1 MIRPRK
7 CEMVSE
13 MGCGTGPQSSNC
25 SEGMSATLLTCFIA
39 MGLSAETEC
48 GREFYNTVQRASVER
63 VGAVVMESAPEAYMM
78 ISRDAWQD
86 TARRCNSM
94 LDKTTQDWRTLAADI
109 EIDGRA
115 FINGQYRH
123 ALAGDTRATMN
134 PADGQKL
141 ADVANCGVE
150 DADEAVKIAR
160 ATFESGVWASMAP
173 ADRKMVLVRWSELIL
188 DHADELAIL
197 ECLDVGKP
205 IANTTGIDVPA
216 AARTIRWSGEA
227 IDKVYDQISPA
238 PLDCLALVQRLP
250 LGVVAAIVP
259 WNFPLSTTAW
269 KLAPSLATGNSVIL
283 KPASNTPLSALRIAG
298 LASEAGLPDGVLQ
311 VLPGPGGSLG
321 RHLALHDD
329 IDGLTFTGSTEVGK
343 QLMQYSGESNLKRTF
358 LELGGKSPNIVFADS
373 NLEKAASLAAM
384 AVFYNGG
391 QTCTAGT
398 RLIVEEKIREKF
410 VEMVVASSQDWMP
423 GDPLD
428 PATAMGPMI
437 DAGQLKTVTDYVEI
451 GRQEGA
457 SLISGGKQVM
467 AESGGCY
474 HEPTIFD
481 AVNNDMRIAREEIFG
496 PVMSVIG
503 FKDADEAVAIANDSI
518 YGLSGA
524 VWSNNINTAHK
535 VAAAVRVGTM
545 GINNYFGGDITVPF
559 GGFKQSGNGRDKSM
573 HAFDDYTELKTTWIE
588 FD

>member
-1 MIRPRK
+1 
-7 CEMVSE
+7 
-13 MGCGTGPQSSNC
+13 
-25 SEGMSATLLTCFIA
+25 
-39 MGLSAETEC
+39 
-48 GREFYNTVQRASVER
+48 
-63 VGAVVMESAPEAYMM
+63 
-78 ISRDAWQD
+78 
-86 TARRCNSM
+86 M
-94 LDKTTQDWRTLAADI
+94 LDKTRSDWESQAKDLQI
-109 EIDGRA
+109 EGRAYTNGRYKEAMTGETRETVSPGDGR
-115 FINGQYRH
+115 
-123 ALAGDTRATMN
+123 
-134 PADGQKL
+134 KL

-150 DADEAVKIAR
+150 DADQAVKDAR
-160 ATFESGVWASMAP
+160 SAFESGVWASMAP
-173 ADRKMVLVRWSELIL
+173 ADRKMVLVRWAELIEK
-188 DHADELAIL
+188 HTDEIALL

-205 IANTTGIDVPA
+205 IADTTGVDVPS

-238 PLDCLALVQRLP
+238 PSDCLALVQRLP

-298 LASEAGLPDGVLQ
+298 LASEAGLPDGVLH

-343 QLMQYSGESNLKRTF
+343 QLMRYSGESNLKRTF

-373 NLEKAASLAAM
+373 NLEKAAMFAAI

-398 RLIVEEKIREKF
+398 RLIVEESVRDKF
-410 VEMVVASSQDWMP
+410 VEMVVENTKNWMP

-428 PATAMGPMI
+428 PSTAMGPMI
-437 DAGQLKTVTDYVEI
+437 DTAQLQTVSDYVEI
-451 GRQEGA
+451 GKQEGA
-457 SLISGGKQVM
+457 SLMAGGSQVM
-467 AESGGCY
+467 ADSGGCY
-474 HEPTIFD
+474 YEPTIFD
-481 AVNNDMRIAREEIFG
+481 GVDNDMRIAREEIFG

-503 FKDADEAVAIANDSI
+503 FKDAAEAVAIANDSI
-518 YGLSGA
+518 YGLAGA

-535 VAAAVRVGTM
+535 VASAVRVGTM
-545 GINNYFGGDITVPF
+545 GINNYFGGDVTVPF

>member
-1 MIRPRK
+1 
-7 CEMVSE
+7 
-13 MGCGTGPQSSNC
+13 
-25 SEGMSATLLTCFIA
+25 
-39 MGLSAETEC
+39 
-48 GREFYNTVQRASVER
+48 
-63 VGAVVMESAPEAYMM
+63 
-78 ISRDAWQD
+78 
-86 TARRCNSM
+86 M
-94 LDKTTQDWRTLAADI
+94 LDKTIKDWRALAAGLSI
-109 EIDGRA
+109 EGRA
-115 FINGQYRH
+115 FINGRYED
-123 ALAGDTRATMN
+123 ALSGQTRATVS
-134 PADGQKL
+134 PANGERL

-150 DADEAVKIAR
+150 DADRAVAIAR
-160 ATFESGVWASMAP
+160 AAFESGVWSKMAP
-173 ADRKMVLVRWSELIL
+173 ADRKMVLVRWAELIEAN
-188 DHADELAIL
+188 ADEIALL

-205 IANTTGIDVPA
+205 ISDTTGVDVPA

-238 PLDCLALVQRLP
+238 PADCLALVQRLP

-283 KPASNTPLSALRIAG
+283 KPASNTPLSALRIAA

-321 RHLALHDD
+321 KHLALHND
-329 IDGLTFTGSTEVGK
+329 IDGLTFTGSTEIGK
-343 QLMQYSGESNLKRTF
+343 QLMQYSGQSNLKRTF
-358 LELGGKSPNIVFADS
+358 LELGGKSPNIVFADA
-373 NLEKAASLAAM
+373 NLDKAALFAAI

-398 RLIVEEKIREKF
+398 RLIVENSIREKF
-410 VEMVVASSQDWMP
+410 VEMVVEHSKAWMP

-428 PATAMGPMI
+428 PATTMGPMI
-437 DAGQLKTVTDYVEI
+437 DAGQLKTVADYVDI
-451 GRQEGA
+451 GRGEGA
-457 SLISGGKQVM
+457 ALVFGGKQVM
-467 AESGGCY
+467 ADSGGCY

-481 AVNNDMRIAREEIFG
+481 GVNNSMRVGREEIFG
-496 PVMSVIG
+496 PVMSVMG
-503 FKDADEAVAIANDSI
+503 FDDAEEAVAIANDSI
-518 YGLSGA
+518 YGLAGA

>member
-1 MIRPRK
+1 
-7 CEMVSE
+7 
-13 MGCGTGPQSSNC
+13 
-25 SEGMSATLLTCFIA
+25 
-39 MGLSAETEC
+39 
-48 GREFYNTVQRASVER
+48 
-63 VGAVVMESAPEAYMM
+63 
-78 ISRDAWQD
+78 
-86 TARRCNSM
+86 M
-94 LDKTTQDWRTLAADI
+94 LDKTIQDWSALATDLQI
-109 EIDGRA
+109 EGRA
-115 FINGQYRH
+115 FINGRYED
-123 ALAGDTRATMN
+123 ALSGETRETAS
-134 PADGQKL
+134 PANGRKL
-141 ADVANCGVE
+141 ADVANCGIE
-150 DADEAVKIAR
+150 DADNAVAIAR
-160 ATFESGVWASMAP
+160 DAFESGVWAAMAP
-173 ADRKMVLVRWSELIL
+173 ADRKMVLVRWAELIE
-188 DHADELAIL
+188 DHADEIALL

-205 IANTTGIDVPA
+205 ISDTTGVDVPA

-227 IDKVYDQISPA
+227 IDKVYDEIPSTPA
-238 PLDCLALVQRLP
+238 NSLALVQRLP

-283 KPASNTPLSALRIAG
+283 KPASNTPLSALRIAA

-321 RHLALHDD
+321 RHL
-329 IDGLTFTGSTEVGK
+329 
-343 QLMQYSGESNLKRTF
+343 
-358 LELGGKSPNIVFADS
+358 
-373 NLEKAASLAAM
+373 EKAAMFAAI

-398 RLIVEEKIREKF
+398 RLIVEDSIRDKF
-410 VEMVVASSQDWMP
+410 VEMVIEHSQNWMP
-423 GDPLD
+423 GDPLN
-428 PATAMGPMI
+428 PATTMGPMI
-437 DAGQLKTVTDYVEI
+437 DAGQLKTVADYVDI

-457 SLISGGKQVM
+457 SLLAGGNQTM
-467 AESGGCY
+467 LDSGGCY

-481 AVNNDMRIAREEIFG
+481 GVNNDMRIAQEEIFG

-503 FKDADEAVAIANDSI
+503 FKDAEQAVAIANDSI
-518 YGLSGA
+518 YGLAGA
-524 VWSNNINTAHK
+524 VWSNNVNTAHK

>member
-1 MIRPRK
+1 
-7 CEMVSE
+7 
-13 MGCGTGPQSSNC
+13 
-25 SEGMSATLLTCFIA
+25 
-39 MGLSAETEC
+39 
-48 GREFYNTVQRASVER
+48 
-63 VGAVVMESAPEAYMM
+63 
-78 ISRDAWQD
+78 
-86 TARRCNSM
+86 M
-94 LDKTTQDWRTLAADI
+94 LDKTIQDWNTEAAGLEI
-109 EIDGRA
+109 EGRA
-115 FINGQYRH
+115 FINGQYQD
-123 ALAGDTRATMN
+123 ALAGETRATMS
-134 PADGQKL
+134 PANGQKL

-150 DADEAVKIAR
+150 DADRAVAVAR
-160 ATFESGVWASMAP
+160 AAFESGVWTSMAP
-173 ADRKMVLVRWSELIL
+173 ADRKMVLVRWAELIL
-188 DHADELAIL
+188 EHGDEIALL
-197 ECLDVGKP
+197 ESLDAGKP
-205 IANTTGIDVPA
+205 ITDTTGGDVPA

-238 PLDCLALVQRLP
+238 PTDCLALVQRLP

-259 WNFPLSTTAW
+259 WNFPLTTTAW

-321 RHLALHDD
+321 RHLALHND

-358 LELGGKSPNIVFADS
+358 LELGGKSPNIVFADA
-373 NLEKAASLAAM
+373 NLEKAATFAAI

-398 RLIVEEKIREKF
+398 RLIVEESIREKF
-410 VEMVVASSQDWMP
+410 VEMVVAKSQNWMP

-428 PATAMGPMI
+428 PATTMGPMI
-437 DAGQLKTVTDYVEI
+437 DAGQLHTVADYVDI
-451 GRQEGA
+451 GREEGA
-457 SLISGGKQVM
+457 SLVAGGSQIMADSGG
-467 AESGGCY
+467 SY

-481 AVNNDMRIAREEIFG
+481 GVHNSMRIAQEEIFG

-503 FKDADEAVAIANDSI
+503 FKDAEEAVAIANDSI
-518 YGLSGA
+518 YGLAGA
-524 VWSNNINTAHK
+524 VWSNNINTAHR

-559 GGFKQSGNGRDKSM
+559 GGFKQSGNGRDKSI

>member
-1 MIRPRK
+1 
-7 CEMVSE
+7 
-13 MGCGTGPQSSNC
+13 
-25 SEGMSATLLTCFIA
+25 
-39 MGLSAETEC
+39 
-48 GREFYNTVQRASVER
+48 
-63 VGAVVMESAPEAYMM
+63 
-78 ISRDAWQD
+78 
-86 TARRCNSM
+86 M
-94 LDKTTQDWRTLAADI
+94 LEKTTQDWRSEAAGLDI
-109 EIDGRA
+109 ESRA
-115 FINGQYRH
+115 FINGQYED
-123 ALAGDTRATMN
+123 ALTGETRATMS
-134 PADGQKL
+134 PADGHRL
-141 ADVANCGVE
+141 ADVANCGIE
-150 DADEAVKIAR
+150 DADRAVKIAR
-160 ATFESGVWASMAP
+160 AAFENGIWASMAP
-173 ADRKMVLVRWSELIL
+173 ADRKMVLVRWAELIE
-188 DHADELAIL
+188 DHADEIALL

-205 IANTTGIDVPA
+205 IADTTGVDVPA

-238 PLDCLALVQRLP
+238 PTDCLALVQRLP

-321 RHLALHDD
+321 RHLALHND

-373 NLEKAASLAAM
+373 NLEKAATFAAI

-398 RLIVEEKIREKF
+398 RLIVEESVRERF
-410 VEMVVASSQDWMP
+410 VEMVVEKSKKWMP

-428 PATAMGPMI
+428 PATTMGPMI
-437 DAGQLKTVTDYVEI
+437 DAGQLQTVADYVDI
-451 GRQEGA
+451 GRTEGA
-457 SLISGGKQVM
+457 SLVAGGRQIMVDSGG
-467 AESGGCY
+467 SY

-481 AVNNDMRIAREEIFG
+481 GVNNSMRIAQEEIFG

-503 FKDADEAVAIANDSI
+503 FKDAEEAVAIANDSI
-518 YGLSGA
+518 YGLAGA

>member
-1 MIRPRK
+1 
-7 CEMVSE
+7 
-13 MGCGTGPQSSNC
+13 
-25 SEGMSATLLTCFIA
+25 
-39 MGLSAETEC
+39 
-48 GREFYNTVQRASVER
+48 
-63 VGAVVMESAPEAYMM
+63 
-78 ISRDAWQD
+78 
-86 TARRCNSM
+86 M
-94 LDKTTQDWRTLAADI
+94 LDKTRQDWRSLADDL
-109 EIDGRA
+109 EFEGRA
-115 FINGQYRH
+115 FINGQYQD
-123 ALAGDTRATMN
+123 ALAGETRPTVS
-134 PADGQKL
+134 PGDGRKL
-141 ADVANCGVE
+141 AEVANCGTE
-150 DADEAVKIAR
+150 DADRAVAVAR
-160 ATFESGVWASMAP
+160 ATFESGAWADMAP
-173 ADRKMVLVRWSELIL
+173 ADRKMILVRWAELIEANAEEIAL
-188 DHADELAIL
+188 IES
-197 ECLDVGKP
+197 LDVGKP
-205 IANTTGIDVPA
+205 VADTTAVDVPSA
-216 AARTIRWSGEA
+216 VRTIRWSGEA

-238 PLDCLALVQRLP
+238 PSDCLALIQRLP

-269 KLAPSLATGNSVIL
+269 KLAPALATGNSVIL

-343 QLMQYSGESNLKRTF
+343 QLMRYSGESNLKRTF
-358 LELGGKSPNIVFADS
+358 LELGGKSPNIVFADA
-373 NLEKAASLAAM
+373 NLEKAAAMAAV

-398 RLIVEEKIREKF
+398 RLIVEQSIRDRF
-410 VEMVVASSQDWMP
+410 LEMVIAKSRDWMP

-428 PATAMGPMI
+428 PATRMGPMI
-437 DAGQLKTVTDYVEI
+437 DAAQLKTVAGYVDV

-457 SLISGGKQVM
+457 ALVAGGRQVLQD
-467 AESGGCY
+467 SGGCY
-474 HEPTIFD
+474 FEPTIFD
-481 AVNNDMRIAREEIFG
+481 QVENGMRIAQEEIFG

-503 FKDADEAVAIANDSI
+503 FQTADEAVAIANDSI
-518 YGLSGA
+518 YGLAGA
-524 VWSNNINTAHK
+524 VWSNDINTAHK

-545 GINNYFGGDITVPF
+545 GVNNYFGGDITVPF